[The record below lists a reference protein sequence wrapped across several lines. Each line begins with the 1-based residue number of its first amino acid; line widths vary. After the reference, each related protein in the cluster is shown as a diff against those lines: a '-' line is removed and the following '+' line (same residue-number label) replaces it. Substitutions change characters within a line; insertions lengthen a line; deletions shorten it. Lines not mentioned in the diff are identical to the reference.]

1 MVSGSGQSGGRG
13 PCCLLLPRHWHWARA
28 ATRRPSL
35 RDAFVQFLVNG
46 NGLNANTNLRNL
58 GLFLEKYL
66 VLLSS
71 A

>member
-1 MVSGSGQSGGRG
+1 M
-13 PCCLLLPRHWHWARA
+13 LPA
-28 ATRRPSL
+28 APPALALGACSNEETFSPRCVRSPL
-35 RDAFVQFLVNG
+35 LVNG